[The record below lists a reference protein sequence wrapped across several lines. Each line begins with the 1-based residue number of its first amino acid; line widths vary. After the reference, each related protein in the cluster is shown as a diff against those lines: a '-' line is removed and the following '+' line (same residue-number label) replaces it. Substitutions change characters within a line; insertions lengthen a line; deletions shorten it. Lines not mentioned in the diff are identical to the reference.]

1 TVALN
6 STCDYSPTH
15 YMASE
20 NAGFAGAS
28 WSVYSTSPTF
38 TLSAGAGTKT
48 VYFKTKNEIGE
59 SSEISDTIVLE

>member
-1 TVALN
+1 
-6 STCDYSPTH
+6 
-15 YMASE
+15 MASE